1 MAERACDTASM
12 IECQGNPVYNK
23 LPEFNL
29 WSLHLYYFYSF
40 SGQSTSQHPNLTIFR
55 AFVTPN
61 AGSSDLI
68 FWGKKKFF
76 FFLEYLGDSDL
87 VKWVSFL
94 LVRVD

>member
-1 MAERACDTASM
+1 M

-76 FFLEYLGDSDL
+76 FF
-87 VKWVSFL
+87 
-94 LVRVD
+94 RVPG